1 MKCPVC
7 GAETELLG
15 FDGSRVIYQCRKNP
29 KHFFPPNELF
39 LKKESLPEIVAERE
53 KRIGE
58 IILKLAPDLEK
69 EYPDAKLEVVLI
81 DSGDARDVAYIGS
94 RVAHGVSVKRIG
106 RGKIEELNNK
116 YAMTI
121 RVILWEL
128 ENRRDFKRR
137 TMQEII
143 RNLKRD

>member
-7 GAETELLG
+7 GAETELTG
-15 FDGSRVIYQCRKNP
+15 FDGSRIIYQCRKNP
-29 KHFFPPNELF
+29 NHFFSPKELF
-39 LKKESLPEIVAERE
+39 LKKEFLLEIVTERE
-53 KRIGE
+53 KGIGG
-58 IILKLAPDLEK
+58 IILKLAPDLKK
-69 EYPDAKLEVVLI
+69 EYPDAKLEMVFI

-94 RVAHGVSVKRIG
+94 RVAPGVSVKRIG